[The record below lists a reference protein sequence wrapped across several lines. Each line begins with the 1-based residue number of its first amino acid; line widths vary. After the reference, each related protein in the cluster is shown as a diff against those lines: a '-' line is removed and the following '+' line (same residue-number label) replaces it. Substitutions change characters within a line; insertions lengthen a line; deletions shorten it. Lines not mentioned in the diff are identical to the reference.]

1 VRLEGKTALLTGAT
15 GGLGR
20 AIAHS
25 LADRGARLVLS
36 SRRAVELE
44 ELAAGLAGDGHET
57 LTADLAEDGA
67 AEALVAE
74 AERSAPIDV
83 LVANAGVP
91 GTGATLDS
99 AAATRVLRLN
109 LEVPTLMAAA
119 ALAGMRERDSG
130 HIVFISSLAGKA
142 IPSYSSLYSASKAG
156 LRAFGL
162 GLRDDLS
169 DTGVSVSVVL
179 PGFVRSAGMFA
190 SSGAKPPPGL
200 GTAAPADVGRAVADA
215 IEKDRGEVDVAP
227 LQQRL
232 LTTFAFS
239 FHGLASRIERAA
251 GGRRTAEQMADG
263 RGHGAAS
270 TSSEED
276 EA

>member
-1 VRLEGKTALLTGAT
+1 MQLDGKRVLLTGAT

-20 AIAHS
+20 AIAQH

-36 SRRAVELE
+36 SRRPVELE
-44 ELAAGLAGDGHET
+44 ELAAGLAGAGHET
-57 LTADLAEDGA
+57 LPADLAADGA

-74 AERSAPIDV
+74 AGDLDV

-91 GTGATLDS
+91 GTGPRVDS
-99 AAATRVLRLN
+99 ESATRILRLN

-119 ALAGMRERDSG
+119 TLPAMRERDEG

-142 IPSYSSLYSASKAG
+142 IPSHSSLYSASKAG

-169 DTGVSVSVVL
+169 DTGIGVSVVL

-232 LTTFAFS
+232 LTSFAFS
-239 FHGLASRIERAA
+239 FHGLASRLERAA
-251 GGRRTAEQMADG
+251 GGRRTAEQMAEG

-270 TSSEED
+270 TSAEED
-276 EA
+276 S